1 MCLALAHGAAGA
13 IGGAA
18 GGFIVVG
25 LMPLGMVGLAVVLVR
40 RKGRGRE
47 REAEGRHFGADGL
60 LVGVVA
66 ALVAWLIVPPGV
78 NMWAA
83 MAAMMPLGMVIGLAL
98 FFPIGALLGADAHP
112 ATLVASLK
120 RFDPNES
127 RFH

>member
-1 MCLALAHGAAGA
+1 MDSFAAGTKPALVIDNGTGSVACVCACGLGQRLCVCMCAPGRYGAAGA

-66 ALVAWLIVPPGV
+66 SVVGW
-78 NMWAA
+78 
-83 MAAMMPLGMVIGLAL
+83 
-98 FFPIGALLGADAHP
+98 
-112 ATLVASLK
+112 
-120 RFDPNES
+120 S
-127 RFH
+127 RGRGHGKSA